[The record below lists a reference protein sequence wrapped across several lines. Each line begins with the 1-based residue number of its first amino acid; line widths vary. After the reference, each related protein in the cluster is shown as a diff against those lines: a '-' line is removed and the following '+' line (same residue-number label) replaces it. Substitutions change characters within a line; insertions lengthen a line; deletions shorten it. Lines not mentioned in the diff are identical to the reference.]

1 MATAANRKSD
11 AVRLPDRLF
20 RDDKTLPPDILLLG
34 ARQSQEV
41 KCFALGL
48 PKDHRRIRTQA

>member
-11 AVRLPDRLF
+11 AARLPDRRF

-34 ARQSQEV
+34 AAKAR
-41 KCFALGL
+41 K
-48 PKDHRRIRTQA
+48 